1 MLMDFTKFK
10 GINQFYEET
19 KMSRKETFD
28 FLLNELEKFR
38 EGEHGSKRSV
48 HS

>member
-1 MLMDFTKFK
+1 MDFTKFK
-10 GINQFYEET
+10 DIHQFYEET
-19 KMSRKETFD
+19 GMPRRETFD
-28 FLLNELEKFR
+28 FLLNELEKLR